1 MINEEDVAAI
11 WVSLDRL
18 KEWKDNPR
26 KNEEAVGP
34 VAKSIKECGFGSP
47 IVARLANGEII
58 NGHTR
63 FKASRDI
70 LKLDR
75 VPVRFLD
82 ISEDDAHELALR
94 DNKTG
99 EIAGWD
105 NDLLAKINRE
115 HQNIDL
121 SKIGWTDEDVN
132 YIENLDNGTFYG
144 FDFEEDDVG
153 EIEDRTQL
161 KEKDTII
168 KITIPDKLDNV
179 FEVKSAFIELSKKHN
194 LSIEI
199 N

>member
-58 NGHTR
+58 NGNTR
-63 FKASRDI
+63 YKASRDI
-70 LKLDR
+70 LGLDR
-75 VPVRFLD
+75 VPVRFMD
-82 ISEDDAHELALR
+82 VTEEEAHELALR

-121 SKIGWTDEDVN
+121 SKIGWSSGEIKRITMLTEVFDGSEDSAFDLK
-132 YIENLDNGTFYG
+132 YQILIEDLNDQTQIELIEE
-144 FDFEEDDVG
+144 FEERG
-153 EIEDRTQL
+153 LICRPL
-161 KEKDTII
+161 I
-168 KITIPDKLDNV
+168 
-179 FEVKSAFIELSKKHN
+179 A
-194 LSIEI
+194 
-199 N
+199 

>member
-58 NGHTR
+58 NGNTR
-63 FKASRDI
+63 YKASRDI

-75 VPVRFLD
+75 VPVRFMD
-82 ISEDDAHELALR
+82 VTEEEAHELALR

-105 NDLLAKINRE
+105 NDLLSKINRE

-121 SKIGWTDEDVN
+121 SKV
-132 YIENLDNGTFYG
+132 G
-144 FDFEEDDVG
+144 FADS
-153 EIEDRTQL
+153 EIEIIMSDISEADVAWKVFDETIGDSAPKGKKVTCPHCF
-161 KEKDTII
+161 KE
-168 KITIPDKLDNV
+168 
-179 FEVKSAFIELSKKHN
+179 FEV
-194 LSIEI
+194 
-199 N
+199 